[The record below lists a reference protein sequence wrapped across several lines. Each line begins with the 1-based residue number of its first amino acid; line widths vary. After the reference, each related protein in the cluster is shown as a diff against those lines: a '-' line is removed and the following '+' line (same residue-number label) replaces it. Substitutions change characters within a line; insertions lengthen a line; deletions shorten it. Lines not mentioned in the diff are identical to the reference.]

1 MKTFLPKTG
10 SLAEWN
16 AAYYRVEDY
25 LRAHLVVNK
34 LHRNQI
40 VLCLLQKAAAKHV
53 EDPSKSPTTLALEE
67 AWSAV
72 DQWFGRLLPTED
84 VSPERLSAMCR
95 VSMLILDATE
105 RWPVAFL
112 AQDEEIPDA
121 FRSAMQATT
130 LQAGPDLQVSS
141 MVPRPI
147 DMPIDISPLTASVE
161 EVWERI
167 SRLSVGLFLGATG
180 LVAAAILLYLKS

>member
-1 MKTFLPKTG
+1 MKIFKPETG
-10 SLAEWN
+10 SLADWN

-34 LHRNQI
+34 LYRNQI
-40 VLCLLQKAAAKHV
+40 VLGLLRKAAAKHI
-53 EDPSKSPTTLALEE
+53 EDPKQSPTTLALEE
-67 AWSAV
+67 AWSAI
-72 DQWFGRLLPTED
+72 DQWFGRLLPRED
-84 VSPERLSAMCR
+84 VSPERLSVMCR
-95 VSMLILDATE
+95 VSMLMTDASE
-105 RWPVAFL
+105 RWPVVFL
-112 AQDEEIPDA
+112 ADDEEIPET

-147 DMPIDISPLTASVE
+147 DMSIDISPLAASVE

-167 SRLSVGLFLGATG
+167 SRLTVSLFLAATA
-180 LVAAAILLYLKS
+180 LVAAAIVLYLKS